1 MMQEMYD
8 FESQQVF
15 DAAHALKPADGTS
28 IGVIRTGEQFR
39 LLLIFREGA
48 GYSEKEGALVHVQ
61 RQVRDLYPNI
71 KIEARQST
79 EE

>member
-28 IGVIRTGEQFR
+28 I
-39 LLLIFREGA
+39 LL
-48 GYSEKEGALVHVQ
+48 
-61 RQVRDLYPNI
+61 
-71 KIEARQST
+71 
-79 EE
+79 

>member
-1 MMQEMYD
+1 
-8 FESQQVF
+8 
-15 DAAHALKPADGTS
+15 
-28 IGVIRTGEQFR
+28 

-48 GYSEKEGALVHVQ
+48 GYREKEGALVHLQ

-71 KIEARQST
+71 KIEARQLT